1 MTYPVYCVRDV
12 KVGFDTRFLV
22 EANDDA
28 AKRGFS
34 MAINTTTSMMN
45 YQPSDY
51 ELYRLGEFNVETGH
65 FDSLDVPAF
74 VIGGMDVY
82 AKS

>member
-22 EANDDA
+22 EMNDES

-34 MAINTTTSMMN
+34 MAINTTNSMMN

-51 ELYRLGEFNVETGH
+51 ELYRIGEFTIESGK
-65 FDSLDVPAF
+65 FDALEVPEF
-74 VIGGMDVY
+74 IVGGLEVY

>member
-12 KVGFDTRFLV
+12 KVGFDTRFLI

-28 AKRGFS
+28 ARRGFS

-51 ELYRLGEFNVETGH
+51 ELYKIGDFDVESGRFEPTQIPQ
-65 FDSLDVPAF
+65 FL
-74 VIGGMDVY
+74 IGGAEVY

>member
-1 MTYPVYCVRDV
+1 MKYPVFCVRDV

-22 EANDDA
+22 EANEDA

-34 MAINTTTSMMN
+34 MAINTGGSMLN

-51 ELYRLGEFNVETGH
+51 ELYRLGDFDVESGR
-65 FDSLDVPAF
+65 FIALDVPEF
-74 VIGGMDVY
+74 VVGGMDVY